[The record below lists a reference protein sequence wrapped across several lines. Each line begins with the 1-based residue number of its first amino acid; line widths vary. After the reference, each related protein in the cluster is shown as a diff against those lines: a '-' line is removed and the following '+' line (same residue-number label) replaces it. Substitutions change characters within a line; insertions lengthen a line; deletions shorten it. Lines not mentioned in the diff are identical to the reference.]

1 MVDLKQFDDKL
12 KIMLDMEPGEDNT
25 QFLGIGGSDL
35 TIKDLGSFV
44 ENSDKKL
51 AVLMHQSLDNLDTE
65 IAVQSQEKEQL
76 FTFLEERKS
85 MFASTPSIWPTKGL
99 ITSEFAYRISP
110 FTNEKEFHE
119 GLDISARTGTVIIAP
134 ADGVVT
140 EIGKT
145 YGFGNLMTVS
155 HGYGLKTMYGHLSSA
170 LVKKGQAVKRGDKIA
185 LVGSSGRTTGPHLHY
200 EVLLNGVPVN
210 PRNYLLN

>member
-1 MVDLKQFDDKL
+1 
-12 KIMLDMEPGEDNT
+12 MLDMEPGEDNT

-35 TIKDLGSFV
+35 TLTDPGSSV

-76 FTFLEERKS
+76 YRYLGERKS
-85 MFASTPSIWPTKGL
+85 MFASTPSIWPAKGL
-99 ITSEFAYRISP
+99 ITSEFAYRRSP

-119 GLDISARTGTVIIAP
+119 GLDISTRTGTEIIAP
-134 ADGVVT
+134 ADGVVS

-145 YGFGNLMTVS
+145 YGFGNLLTVS
-155 HGYGLKTMYGHLSSA
+155 HGYGMKTMYGHLSNF
-170 LVKKGQAVKRGDKIA
+170 LVRKGQSIKRGDKIA
-185 LVGSSGRTTGPHLHY
+185 LVGSTGRTTGPHLHY

-210 PRNYLLN
+210 PRNYILN